1 LIVLCS
7 VCFVPRNDDISYK
20 LNVFK
25 QLLSRFIL
33 IFRLKKKEQNP
44 KATHPLIFR
53 EILSVT
59 MILFAIIDILG
70 AIPVIIQVRQ
80 RVGHIESEKASI
92 AVLVLM
98 IVFLFVGDELLGIIG
113 LDISSFAIAGS
124 LVIFIIA
131 MEMILGVDFFKEEI
145 PTSASIVPLAFPLIA
160 GAGTM
165 TTLLS
170 LKSQYQTQ
178 NIIVGIVINT
188 LFVYLVLKNVKWIE
202 KLLGPVGLAILRKS
216 FGIILLAIAIKL
228 FRSNTHL

>member
-1 LIVLCS
+1 M
-7 VCFVPRNDDISYK
+7 
-20 LNVFK
+20 
-25 QLLSRFIL
+25 
-33 IFRLKKKEQNP
+33 
-44 KATHPLIFR
+44 HPLNFR

-59 MILFAIIDILG
+59 MILFAIIDVLG
-70 AIPVIIQVRQ
+70 AIPVIIELRQ
-80 RVGHIESEKASI
+80 RAGHIQSEKASI

-98 IVFLFVGDELLGIIG
+98 VGFLFVGDELLKIIG
-113 LDISSFAIAGS
+113 LDVSSFAIAGS

-131 MEMILGVDFFKEEI
+131 MEMILGVKFFKEEMPETI
-145 PTSASIVPLAFPLIA
+145 SIVPLAFPLIV

-178 NIIVGIVINT
+178 NIIVGIALNT
-188 LFVYLVLKNVKWIE
+188 LFVYLVLKNVKYLE
-202 KLLGPVGLAILRKS
+202 KLLGKTGVNILRKA